1 MLSCVIAQ
9 DVINR
14 IQTLQSMDRLTGV
27 VDDRGKFIYISLEEL
42 DAVVKFM
49 KQRGRVSISELAESS
64 NSLINLQ
71 SSETKSTVSNN
82 SPAEVSV

>member
-1 MLSCVIAQ
+1 M
-9 DVINR
+9 INR

-27 VDDRGKFIYISLEEL
+27 VDDRGKYIYISLEEL
-42 DAVVKFM
+42 DAVAKFM

-71 SSETKSTVSNN
+71 SDAKPSASNN
-82 SPAEVSV
+82 SPAEISVNA

>member
-1 MLSCVIAQ
+1 MLSCVIVQ